1 MSFIA
6 FQQEIQAQTD
16 KRIHMA
22 QPLNED
28 QVMTIDGYLHEEVWN
43 NSGNTWSGDFIQRLP
58 NENEAP
64 TQQTTFTVFYDNKYL
79 YIGIL
84 AHDEAMD
91 LINQRM
97 SRRDGYNGDWIEVI
111 FDRYND
117 ISSAVSFSLS
127 AAGVKSDKYISLNGA
142 EEDIAWNPIWYA
154 NSALNENGWTAE
166 MKIPLSQLRFGKA
179 REQTWGLQVQRRILR
194 KEELSVW
201 QRVPLDAPGW
211 VSEFGE
217 LHGLMNL
224 RPQKQL
230 EVQPFTVGSLNTFE
244 KEPNNPYRNKNKLN
258 LNYGVDGKIGIT
270 NDFTVDFTI
279 NPDFGQVEADPA
291 AIALDGFQ
299 LFFQEQRP
307 FFIENKNIL
316 LRIAVIITV

>member
-58 NENEAP
+58 KENEAP

-111 FDRYND
+111 IDGYHDLR
-117 ISSAVSFSLS
+117 SAASFSLS

-224 RPQKQL
+224 RPQKHL

-258 LNYGVDGKIGIT
+258 LN
-270 NDFTVDFTI
+270 
-279 NPDFGQVEADPA
+279 
-291 AIALDGFQ
+291 
-299 LFFQEQRP
+299 
-307 FFIENKNIL
+307 
-316 LRIAVIITV
+316 